1 MYRCEMNQMDIKNRL
16 KKLEEMTFTVDQ
28 EDKIISFLEAVEAYI
43 LEDSSGVVSA
53 ETAERLD
60 DSASEFNFGKNLI
73 KGEK

>member
-1 MYRCEMNQMDIKNRL
+1 MNIKNRL

-53 ETAERLD
+53 ETAQRLD

-73 KGEK
+73 KGDK

>member
-1 MYRCEMNQMDIKNRL
+1 MDIKNRL

-53 ETAERLD
+53 ETAKRLD

-73 KGEK
+73 KGDK

>member
-1 MYRCEMNQMDIKNRL
+1 MNLKNRL

-28 EDKIISFLEAVEAYI
+28 EDKIVSFLNAVEAYI
-43 LEDSSGVVSA
+43 LEESSGVVSA
-53 ETAERLD
+53 ETAKQLE

>member
-1 MYRCEMNQMDIKNRL
+1 MDLKNRL
-16 KKLEEMTFTVDQ
+16 KKLEEMTLTVNQ

-43 LEDSSGVVSA
+43 NEDSSGVVSA
-53 ETAERLD
+53 ETAQRLE

>member
-1 MYRCEMNQMDIKNRL
+1 MNLKNRL

-28 EDKIISFLEAVEAYI
+28 EDKIISFLGAVEAYI
-43 LEDSSGVVSA
+43 LEESSGVVSA
-53 ETAERLD
+53 ETAQRLD

>member
-1 MYRCEMNQMDIKNRL
+1 MNIKNRL
-16 KKLEEMTFTVDQ
+16 KKLEEMTFTVEQ
-28 EDKIISFLEAVEAYI
+28 EDKIISFLGAVEAYI

-53 ETAERLD
+53 ETAKRLD

>member
-1 MYRCEMNQMDIKNRL
+1 MNVKNRL

-28 EDKIISFLEAVEAYI
+28 EDKIISFLNAVEAYI

-53 ETAERLD
+53 ETAQRLD
-60 DSASEFNFGKNLI
+60 DSASEFNLI

>member
-1 MYRCEMNQMDIKNRL
+1 MNLKNRL

-28 EDKIISFLEAVEAYI
+28 EDKIISFLDAVEAYI

-53 ETAERLD
+53 ETVKRLD
-60 DSASEFNFGKNLI
+60 DSASEFNLI

>member
-1 MYRCEMNQMDIKNRL
+1 MNIKNRL
-16 KKLEEMTFTVDQ
+16 KKLEEMTFTVNQ

-53 ETAERLD
+53 ETAKQLD